1 MEGRRK
7 AAHSG
12 SRGRAAPHPAPR
24 REQQTAV
31 GKLRDCASSENEG
44 FEAFPPRY
52 LGASSPAA
60 IQAAVIVLIMIFT
73 LFPWA
78 PLAEIRKTQSHRV
91 GTGPEESGWQPT
103 PGKQETRAP
112 LGGPAVSTLLT
123 VRGGAASLPGW
134 GRKTLHASRYSP
146 KENQETSGIREAWI
160 PVLEKFSKITKFVC
174 RGILNHFYNDFM
186 NALVHFN
193 AIL

>member
-1 MEGRRK
+1 M
-7 AAHSG
+7 
-12 SRGRAAPHPAPR
+12 
-24 REQQTAV
+24 
-31 GKLRDCASSENEG
+31 GKLRDCSSSENEG

-52 LGASSPAA
+52 QGASSPAA
-60 IQAAVIVLIMIFT
+60 FQAAVIVLIMTFM
-73 LFPWA
+73 LSPWA
-78 PLAEIRKTQSHRV
+78 HLAEIRKTHGGAQIQRV
-91 GTGPEESGWQPT
+91 GTVRKSQDT
-103 PGKQETRAP
+103 PGKRETRAP
-112 LGGPAVSTLLT
+112 LGGPALSTLLT
-123 VRGGAASLPGW
+123 VQGGAASLPGW

-193 AIL
+193 AILQIYKKVLESNNANTFVPTIQLFFKKSFL